1 MPDNPKFAHTLDDD
15 EISSGKGGDNTLM
28 LRHARANVI
37 TDARYPELRLCLV
50 TPGSSMSDL
59 LKENVCEFRLCRI
72 NRSL

>member
-1 MPDNPKFAHTLDDD
+1 MFSHTLDDD
-15 EISSGKGGDNTLM
+15 EILSDKGDNTLM
-28 LRHARANVI
+28 PRHARANVI

-59 LKENVCEFRLCRI
+59 LKENLCEFRLCRI